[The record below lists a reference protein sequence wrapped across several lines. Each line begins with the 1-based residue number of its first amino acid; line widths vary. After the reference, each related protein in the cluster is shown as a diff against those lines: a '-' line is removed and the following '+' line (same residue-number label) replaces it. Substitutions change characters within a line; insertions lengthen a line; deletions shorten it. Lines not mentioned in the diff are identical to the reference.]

1 MPTESCCSDGF
12 CPRINGSY
20 LRKRFDESLWES
32 PLGDYLGTLP
42 EAEAPRI
49 ARVLVDR
56 LLMEVGAE

>member
-1 MPTESCCSDGF
+1 VSCCADGF

-32 PLGDYLGTLP
+32 PLSEYLGTLTEL
-42 EAEAPRI
+42 EADRI
-49 ARVLVDR
+49 TRDLVAR